1 MTLLGLS
8 DCEDY
13 FKATDKTD
21 EFLVLWK
28 VPAADAGEPRVA
40 QVTAPCYF
48 AGVIIL
54 VLLMALIA
62 LKPDVFELPAE
73 SDPLI
78 EGAWLKGPEPGEEL
92 GGADDETWL

>member
-54 VLLMALIA
+54 VLLMALT
-62 LKPDVFELPAE
+62 LV
-73 SDPLI
+73 
-78 EGAWLKGPEPGEEL
+78 GWLMPGFTQFNL
-92 GGADDETWL
+92 MKKMCSN